1 MYQRNDKGQII
12 GACVLG
18 VFLFFGN
25 MYMSYANTMSVLEE
39 AADYADESYQ
49 ERNQQ
54 ILNTIAKEVTTL
66 TSNGV
71 TTTATETVTKTQ
83 PVVKPKS
90 SDPKTLAAD
99 SAMNTFRTY
108 HQMITDGDISKAYDL
123 LSENYKREG
132 GNSFYDWSMGY
143 IKTKESIVDSMRVI
157 SQTDDTIVIQY
168 TLHAEDYTGNKG
180 DTVASKFAGE
190 VTMRKQG
197 SGWLIDDMS
206 ARKI

>member
-1 MYQRNDKGQII
+1 M
-12 GACVLG
+12 C
-18 VFLFFGN
+18 
-25 MYMSYANTMSVLEE
+25 
-39 AADYADESYQ
+39 
-49 ERNQQ
+49 
-54 ILNTIAKEVTTL
+54 
-66 TSNGV
+66 
-71 TTTATETVTKTQ
+71 
-83 PVVKPKS
+83 S
-90 SDPKTLAAD
+90 SDL
-99 SAMNTFRTY
+99 
-108 HQMITDGDISKAYDL
+108 
-123 LSENYKREG
+123 
-132 GNSFYDWSMGY
+132 DWSMGY